1 MCVNLK
7 GIKRYAM
14 QKKIK
19 IKTKTKI
26 ITKHNNTGVLKCQQ
40 TQH

>member
-19 IKTKTKI
+19 IKTKI
-26 ITKHNNTGVLKCQQ
+26 NTKHNNTGVLKCQQ